1 MATSSLQIFN
11 FTPIVHFPN
20 EQLNLENERLN
31 LDFLKKSYKD
41 DRYFYNS
48 RFSGSGS
55 DLRLFR
61 LQAIPTTLF
70 HEHLGIVPH
79 FREKR
84 SKTSRMIDDWIEST
98 SKLSEVCIAQD
109 LEILKEFLLSCDD
122 IFVVEDDKD
131 YVVEAMNLFLQERCM
146 WCSSCTK
153 KLKSVLEI
161 Y

>member
-11 FTPIVHFPN
+11 FTPIVH
-20 EQLNLENERLN
+20 LENEQLN

-41 DRYFYNS
+41 DRELYNT
-48 RFSGSGS
+48 RFFGS

-61 LQAIPTTLF
+61 LQAIPTMLF

-84 SKTSRMIDDWIEST
+84 PMTSRMIDDWIENT

-122 IFVVEDDKD
+122 IFTIKDDKD

-146 WCSSCTK
+146 WCSCCTK